1 MKTKSPY
8 KDNKEFEKDLKNF
21 ANKFRVTIAEHS
33 LKTSGYFEIS
43 CYNLILRYYEKK
55 GYTLEVMN
63 VQSDG
68 FKFKC
73 GPHGYISN
81 FSYFKATKTDGDG
94 QEESVYI
101 LHNATVQSAF
111 DDKVF
116 TTPDIVIAK
125 TDVADETTDYYITKH
140 KLTYIGKEN
149 LVSFCEAKHLTP
161 FPELMINFMGI
172 VHELKPECMRDEV
185 AKVASGHIAPSLMI
199 SGTFG
204 KPTKRIQ
211 ESLEKRYYV
220 NFLDNLFDDSSVG
233 AFSSKSKVNKMA
245 TLSKKS
251 EWEPMYENT
260 YSIPEEFADVKETI

>member
-1 MKTKSPY
+1 MK
-8 KDNKEFEKDLKNF
+8 DF
-21 ANKFRVTIAEHS
+21 ANKFRVTLVEHS

-125 TDVADETTDYYITKH
+125 TDVDVP
-140 KLTYIGKEN
+140 GGQ
-149 LVSFCEAKHLTP
+149 VS
-161 FPELMINFMGI
+161 GI
-172 VHELKPECMRDEV
+172 RN
-185 AKVASGHIAPSLMI
+185 
-199 SGTFG
+199 
-204 KPTKRIQ
+204 Q
-211 ESLEKRYYV
+211 
-220 NFLDNLFDDSSVG
+220 
-233 AFSSKSKVNKMA
+233 
-245 TLSKKS
+245 
-251 EWEPMYENT
+251 
-260 YSIPEEFADVKETI
+260 

>member
-8 KDNKEFEKDLKNF
+8 RDNEEFMKDLKDF

-55 GYTLEVMN
+55 GYKLEVMN
-63 VQSDG
+63 LQSDG

-73 GPHGYISN
+73 GPHGFISN
-81 FSYFKATKTDGDG
+81 FSYFKATKSNGDG
-94 QEESVYI
+94 TEETVYI
-101 LHNATVQSAF
+101 FHNATAQSAF

-125 TDVADETTDYYITKH
+125 TDVAAETTDYYITKQ
-140 KLTYIGKEN
+140 KLTYISKEN
-149 LVSFCEAKHLTP
+149 LLSFCEAKHLTP

-172 VHELKPECMRDEV
+172 VHELRPECMHVED
-185 AKVASGHIAPSLMI
+185 AKESSEHIAPSLMV

-220 NFLDNLFDDSSVG
+220 NFFDNLFDDSSVG

-245 TLSKKS
+245 TLGKKS
-251 EWEPMYENT
+251 EREPWYENT
-260 YSIPEEFADVKETI
+260 KELPQEIVGILETV